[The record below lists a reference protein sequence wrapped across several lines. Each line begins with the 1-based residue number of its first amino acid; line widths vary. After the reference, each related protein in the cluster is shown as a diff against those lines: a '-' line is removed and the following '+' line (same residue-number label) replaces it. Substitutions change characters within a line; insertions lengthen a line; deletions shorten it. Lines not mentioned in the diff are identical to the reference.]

1 MPLEQI
7 TEPGGITSFLSSL
20 FGKVFSFLPD
30 SFIKQFITTHDFDF
44 LGKLNWFIPFY
55 DFVAITKL
63 WAACCVAFYA
73 YKIATT
79 YGSKLISTKK

>member
-1 MPLEQI
+1 MPLEEI
-7 TEPGGITSFLSSL
+7 PTNGGITSFISSL
-20 FGKVFSFLPD
+20 FSKIFSFLPD
-30 SFIKQFITTHDFDF
+30 SFIKQFIESHDFDF

-63 WAACCVAFYA
+63 WVACCVAFYA

-79 YGSKLISTKK
+79 YAGKIIKTK